1 MPARFPP
8 EDPREWLNRAHS
20 NLAIARS
27 RADTSVYLED
37 LCFNAQQA
45 AEKALKAVCILHHIE
60 YPYIHDLAALVTIIM
75 GNGVCV
81 PDHVKEAA
89 KLTRFAITTRYPHFL
104 SPVKEEEYRRAVA
117 IAEGVVT
124 WCESEIGNTRD
135 ANR

>member
-1 MPARFPP
+1 MPKKFLP

-20 NLAIARS
+20 NLAIARNRS
-27 RADTSVYLED
+27 DTSVYLED

-45 AEKALKAVCILHHIE
+45 VEKALKAICIFHHIE

-75 GNGVCV
+75 KNEVCV
-81 PDHVKEAA
+81 PDHVREAA
-89 KLTRFAITTRYPHFL
+89 KLTRFAITTRYPHFS
-104 SPVKEEEYRRAVA
+104 SPVKEEEYQQAVA
-117 IAEGVVT
+117 IAESVVT

>member
-1 MPARFPP
+1 MPERFPP
-8 EDPREWLNRAHS
+8 EDPQEWLNRAHS

-27 RADTSVYLED
+27 CTDTSVYLED

-45 AEKALKAVCILHHIE
+45 AEKAIKAVWILHHIA
-60 YPYIHDLAALVTIIM
+60 YPYVDDLAALVTIIM
-75 GNGVCV
+75 KNGVRV

-104 SPVKEEEYRRAVA
+104 SPVKEEEYLRAVA

-124 WCESEIGNTRD
+124 WCESEMIGNPG
-135 ANR
+135 NR